1 MSVGP
6 AGQVAKFQCI
16 SLVEG
21 RRGLSTPTTQIC
33 ISFDDI
39 RGRLGNLR
47 KIMLMMGNPH
57 WGCSADDEKRPPWLK
72 SNGVGKEWQ
81 WMKLGLNR
89 FAHFSSTPLHTIAN
103 QSFKVKRVL
112 CVSLAVSAVYHQM
125 GSSVYLIQ
133 SCIKNDLK
141 PHPLH
146 YHQ

>member
-1 MSVGP
+1 M
-6 AGQVAKFQCI
+6 
-16 SLVEG
+16 EG

-39 RGRLGNLR
+39 RGRLG
-47 KIMLMMGNPH
+47 KIMSMMGMQ
-57 WGCSADDEKRPPWLK
+57 CVQADDEKHPPWLK
-72 SNGVGKEWQ
+72 SNGAGKEWQ

-133 SCIKNDLK
+133 SRIKNDLK

>member
-39 RGRLGNLR
+39 CGRLG
-47 KIMLMMGNPH
+47 MQ
-57 WGCSADDEKRPPWLK
+57 CVEADDEKHPPWLK
-72 SNGVGKEWQ
+72 SNGAGKEWQ

-112 CVSLAVSAVYHQM
+112 CVSLAVSDVYHQM